1 MDSELRFHLEAF
13 TEDLVRNGI
22 PRPEAMRRARI
33 EFGGIEQVKE
43 QCRDATGTH
52 VFDSLLQDIRYGL
65 RQVRRNPGFTFV
77 AAVSL
82 ALSVGAT
89 AVVFTAVKSVL
100 IDPLPYSR
108 VGELVQIRT
117 AFANSDSSH
126 GDWALWNDAQEIIRR
141 SRTFESVGIY
151 GNTIF
156 NLGGD
161 ASTPPEAL
169 YGIRITASLFPTLGV
184 RPMLGRNILPEED
197 QPGHSNEMILSY
209 GLWARRFNADRSIV
223 GRSVDINGHDCLV
236 IGVMPAGFNFP
247 LRREAVH
254 TPSPYVEFWAPFR
267 ATDPHP
273 TTGAVGVVARLRKGV
288 SLVDAQQ
295 DLASISTALAQ
306 EFPATNRDHI
316 LRVGSLRDRTL
327 GSARKSLWFLMAA
340 ALLFLLIGCA
350 NVANLLLARGL
361 VRQRELS
368 IRVAIGANRARIVRQ
383 LLTESCVLATLGG
396 FGGYLFT
403 FAAWRVLPA
412 VAPISIPQTT
422 AARADWSILTFALGL
437 SLLNGFLFGL
447 IPALRSY
454 SAGSCDARFRCLRC
468 LVQTK

>member
-1 MDSELRFHLEAF
+1 
-13 TEDLVRNGI
+13 
-22 PRPEAMRRARI
+22 
-33 EFGGIEQVKE
+33 
-43 QCRDATGTH
+43 
-52 VFDSLLQDIRYGL
+52 
-65 RQVRRNPGFTFV
+65 
-77 AAVSL
+77 
-82 ALSVGAT
+82 
-89 AVVFTAVKSVL
+89 
-100 IDPLPYSR
+100 
-108 VGELVQIRT
+108 
-117 AFANSDSSH
+117 
-126 GDWALWNDAQEIIRR
+126 
-141 SRTFESVGIY
+141 
-151 GNTIF
+151 
-156 NLGGD
+156 
-161 ASTPPEAL
+161 
-169 YGIRITASLFPTLGV
+169 
-184 RPMLGRNILPEED
+184 
-197 QPGHSNEMILSY
+197 MILSS

-316 LRVGSLRDRTL
+316 LRVGSLRDRAL

-361 VRQRELS
+361 ARQRELS

-396 FGGYLFT
+396 FEAIFSPSPRGASCPRL
-403 FAAWRVLPA
+403 LPS
-412 VAPISIPQTT
+412 VFPDLPQLAPTGPFSLSHLASLSST
-422 AARADWSILTFALGL
+422 AFC
-437 SLLNGFLFGL
+437 
-447 IPALRSY
+447 
-454 SAGSCDARFRCLRC
+454 SA
-468 LVQTK
+468 